1 MIDPDCVLTVQNFD
15 EFLTILGDKVRLK
28 GFDKYKVNNWP
39 FKHNC
44 LQLKGT
50 VSRDF
55 LALVFFLNLFILVL
69 LEMP

>member
-39 FKHNC
+39 FKHNSP
-44 LQLKGT
+44 QLNP
-50 VSRDF
+50 V
-55 LALVFFLNLFILVL
+55 
-69 LEMP
+69 